1 MSNILLVDDRAE
13 NLRAL
18 EAVVEPLGH
27 RTLQARSGEEA
38 LACLLKE
45 DIALILLDVMMPGLD
60 GFETAELIK
69 QREKTREIPI
79 IFLTAINQSIEHHLR
94 GYETG
99 AVDYISKPFDA
110 HVLRSKVSVFLDLH
124 EKREL
129 LRRQAAELRL
139 RLEERDSA
147 QRALAR
153 RTVELTRSNTDL
165 DEFVQVATHEM
176 REPLDTM
183 GGLLELVRARRS
195 DSTDGELELLLDR
208 AIAQVDRMR
217 GAMDELLK
225 SARLSDTLDAPEIV
239 ALDKVLEQAATDL
252 ETALTETGATIESA
266 PLPSVRGDFWQLVEL
281 MELLIGYVLTLRGGD
296 APKVSVEATEGP
308 DEHLVSVRHNGTEIP
323 SEDSARLFTALGRVG
338 AWDGRPGR
346 DVGLAAC
353 RRIVERHGG
362 RIWLEAATE
371 ADPSGVSFTLP
382 APAPR

>member
-1 MSNILLVDDRAE
+1 MSNILLVDDRPE
-13 NLRAL
+13 NIRAL
-18 EAVVEPLGH
+18 EAVLEPLGH
-27 RTLQARSGEEA
+27 VTLAAASGEEA

-45 DIALILLDVMMPGLD
+45 DVALILLDVMMPGLD

-79 IFLTAINQSIEHHLR
+79 IFLTAINQAIEHHLR
-94 GYETG
+94 GYEAG
-99 AVDYISKPFDA
+99 AVDYVNKPFDA

-129 LRRQAAELRL
+129 LQAQTIELRR
-139 RLEERDSA
+139 RLEERDQA

-165 DEFVQVATHEM
+165 DQFVQVATHEM

-183 GGLLELVRARRS
+183 GGLLELVRAGGA
-195 DSTDGELELLLDR
+195 DSTDEELDLLLDR

-217 GAMDELLK
+217 RAMDDLLR
-225 SARLSDTLDAPEIV
+225 SARLSESLETPEV
-239 ALDKVLEQAATDL
+239 VQLDKVLEQAATDL
-252 ETALTETGATIESA
+252 ETALTETGATVESA

-281 MELLIGYVLTLRGGD
+281 MELLIGYVLTLRGGE
-296 APKVSVEATEGP
+296 APRLSIEAVEGTG
-308 DEHLVSVRHNGTEIP
+308 EHLFSVRHNGSQIEP
-323 SEDSARLFTALGRVG
+323 EEAARLFTALGRVG
-338 AWDGRPGR
+338 AWDGRPAR

-362 RIWLEAATE
+362 RIWIEAATE
-371 ADPSGVSFTLP
+371 AEPSGVSFTLP
-382 APAPR
+382 APERG